1 MVITFAEIG
10 THLATR
16 YMGAL
21 VREKVTAALQKGD
34 VTFDF
39 NGVETVSDSFA
50 DECYGKLF
58 SKFDQGVIVKRIHF
72 KDASPF
78 VKSIFEKTIKD
89 EELEMA

>member
-1 MVITFAEIG
+1 MVITFGEIG

-21 VREKVTAALQKGD
+21 IREKVAIALKEGD

-50 DECYGKLF
+50 DECYAKLF
-58 SKFDQGVIVKRIHF
+58 SKFGQGTIVKRIHF

-78 VKSIFEKTIKD
+78 VKSVFEKTIEN